1 MKFLGQRFQTGDEK
15 YIQTDTQADRRDRTH
30 YQAAFRGDK
39 SIISVTIIVIIIIII
54 INSSVTGNNKS
65 AQSNLGTG
73 PRRGSCARR
82 WLA

>member
-1 MKFLGQRFQTGDEK
+1 MSTCAIKIHYGEHKTTTSLALFLSDCNLRANNFNKF
-15 YIQTDTQADRRDRTH
+15 
-30 YQAAFRGDK
+30 
-39 SIISVTIIVIIIIII
+39 
-54 INSSVTGNNKS
+54 

>member
-1 MKFLGQRFQTGDEK
+1 MLESLITND
-15 YIQTDTQADRRDRTH
+15 TDTSTEENIPAVAEMQAYDDIQHAKLELPREVRSLPGLPAQDNE
-30 YQAAFRGDK
+30 
-39 SIISVTIIVIIIIII
+39 S
-54 INSSVTGNNKS
+54 NKS

>member
-1 MKFLGQRFQTGDEK
+1 MDPVGTMEK
-15 YIQTDTQADRRDRTH
+15 QQQVERYTSMGR
-30 YQAAFRGDK
+30 AAG
-39 SIISVTIIVIIIIII
+39 
-54 INSSVTGNNKS
+54 GNRNNRLVWEGNENKTRLNMGAGVGMEMNKS